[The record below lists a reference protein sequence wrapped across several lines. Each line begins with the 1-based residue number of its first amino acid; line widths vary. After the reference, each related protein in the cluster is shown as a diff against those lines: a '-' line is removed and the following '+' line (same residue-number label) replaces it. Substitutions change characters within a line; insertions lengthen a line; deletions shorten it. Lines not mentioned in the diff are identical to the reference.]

1 MNKLKNV
8 IMIGPCAESQGG
20 ISSLIQ
26 NYISSGIMKKLHI
39 DYYPIHFVNSY
50 SYNNLF
56 YLLAIIKISLNI
68 IRYDILHVHASSWWS
83 YRKIFPLLIL
93 GKLLGKKII
102 IHLHG
107 GMFDIYYK
115 EAYNF
120 EKNLIRYGFSLANRV
135 IVLSHEW
142 IERIKAFCETAKIRV
157 ISNCVIIKNNN
168 KYLQNIK
175 RLVKPR
181 TILFMGDIVARKGVY
196 DLVEAI
202 KLLQP
207 IESEISVILCGQG
220 EVDRVRNIIKL
231 EGLDTIVSVPG
242 WVSGSNKENLFNIA
256 YLFILPSYFEG
267 LPMSILEAMATGT
280 PVISTSVGGIPDAV
294 GNGIEGI
301 LIKPGDIL
309 GLAAAIKKMLNNE
322 GLWATMSQ
330 AAKHK
335 ISKKFSDKRITYQLR
350 NLYAEL

>member
-1 MNKLKNV
+1 
-8 IMIGPCAESQGG
+8 MIGPSPGNYGG

-26 NYISSGIMKKLHI
+26 NYFDAGIFDNLNI
-39 DYYPIHFVNSY
+39 DYFSIHILGPRLI
-50 SYNNLF
+50 NNIYFLTG
-56 YLLAIIKISLNI
+56 IIKIIFKISYYTI
-68 IRYDILHVHASSWWS
+68 MHIHIASWWS
-83 YRKIFPLLIL
+83 FRKIFPLLIL

-220 EVDRVRNIIKL
+220 EVDRIRNIIKL